1 MEALN
6 RLTRTLAFTGIL
18 AKSAFFFLLF
28 LWARD
33 SEIGSAALRGAVW
46 AAVFTWIVF
55 SFVEYQFRRF
65 QVTLG
70 VVFEIALIILYFNRG
85 AWFDIS
91 TETVA
96 FAMSG
101 LWFMLFTVVKAGV
114 WGAELTLE
122 VTGVKETASP

>member
-6 RLTRTLAFTGIL
+6 RLTRTLAFTGVL
-18 AKSAFFFLLF
+18 AKSALFFLLF
-28 LWARD
+28 LWARN
-33 SEIGSAALRGAVW
+33 SEVGSAALRGAVW
-46 AAVFTWIVF
+46 ADVFTWLVF

-70 VVFEIALIILYFNRG
+70 VVFEIVLIVLYFNRG

-101 LWFMLFTVVKAGV
+101 LFFMLFTVVKAGV

-122 VTGVKETASP
+122 VTGVKEPASP